1 MKTFSKIE
9 ITIVLLLG
17 IAVMLQFYI
26 NYIDISQPQSLLIMP
41 ISITFLVLLVWFFA
55 DNPNKKA
62 FRQLSIILIFLII
75 IWFVFVQF
83 MMALGKAYQH

>member
-55 DNPNKKA
+55 DNTNKKA
-62 FRQLSIILIFLII
+62 LRKLSIILIFLII

-83 MMALGKAYQH
+83 MMALGKAFQH

>member
-41 ISITFLVLLVWFFA
+41 ISITFLVLLVRFFA
-55 DNPNKKA
+55 DNTNKKA
-62 FRQLSIILIFLII
+62 FRKLSIILIFLII

-83 MMALGKAYQH
+83 MMALGKAFQH

>member
-55 DNPNKKA
+55 DNTNKKA
-62 FRQLSIILIFLII
+62 LRKLSIILIFLII
-75 IWFVFVQF
+75 IWFVFVLF
-83 MMALGKAYQH
+83 MMALGKAFQH

>member
-1 MKTFSKIE
+1 MKAFSKIE

-55 DNPNKKA
+55 DNTNKKA
-62 FRQLSIILIFLII
+62 FRKLSIILIFLII

-83 MMALGKAYQH
+83 MMALGKAFQH

>member
-1 MKTFSKIE
+1 MKAFSKIE

-26 NYIDISQPQSLLIMP
+26 NYIDVSQPQNLLIMP
-41 ISITFLVLLVWFFA
+41 ISIMVLILLVWIFA
-55 DNPNKKA
+55 DNNNRKTFKK
-62 FRQLSIILIFLII
+62 LSIILIVLII
-75 IWFVFVQF
+75 IWLIFVQF